1 MSTTRLP
8 REFHMRLAKLSLPP
22 IHTKILL
29 SLAEDATF
37 LESYSCLANIERL
50 ASFCKTTDKEKI
62 RRALREMENRKL
74 LTRDHNNLY
83 SDFYE
88 ITVLKNY
95 WSSRLKNQN
104 SAMHLQS

>member
-8 REFHMRLAKLSLPP
+8 RDFHMRLAKLSLPP
-22 IHTKILL
+22 VHTKILL

-37 LESYSCLANIERL
+37 LEASSCLANIERL
-50 ASFCKTTDKEKI
+50 ATFCQTTDKEKI

-74 LTRDHNNLY
+74 LTRDQNNPY

-95 WSSRLKNQN
+95 WASRQKNQN
-104 SAMHLQS
+104 FAQA